1 MAQQE
6 YSVAQLAKLSQLTE
20 RTLRY
25 YDQIGLLVPR
35 RDSNGYR
42 VYDEADVLMLERIVI
57 LRSCGMSLSDISTA
71 LSDEHVDL
79 SVLLNRHLEILQAQ
93 EAELSRAIAAT
104 QKMVEGL
111 KGPKNMNE
119 EQRFEE
125 LKKNSVVRF
134 EEEYGAEARS
144 RYGDAVI
151 DEANERMISMSK
163 LAWDMKEALEQRI
176 KDTLVRAMETDDATS
191 PEARMLADMHAQ
203 WIRVHWGEEGYSP
216 EAHVQLAE
224 GYLKD
229 PRFISYY
236 DDACGKGATEFLC
249 AAIKANI
256 SDSNS

>member
-79 SVLLNRHLEILQAQ
+79 SVLLNRHLEILLAQ
-93 EAELSRAIAAT
+93 ETELSRAIAAT

-134 EEEYGAEARS
+134 EEEYMAPKRVVVTAMPS
-144 RYGDAVI
+144 SMK
-151 DEANERMISMSK
+151 RMS
-163 LAWDMKEALEQRI
+163 E
-176 KDTLVRAMETDDATS
+176 
-191 PEARMLADMHAQ
+191 
-203 WIRVHWGEEGYSP
+203 
-216 EAHVQLAE
+216 
-224 GYLKD
+224 
-229 PRFISYY
+229 
-236 DDACGKGATEFLC
+236 
-249 AAIKANI
+249 
-256 SDSNS
+256 

>member
-1 MAQQE
+1 MVQQE

-35 RDSNGYR
+35 RNSNGYR
-42 VYDEADVLMLERIVI
+42 VYDEADVQMLERIVI
-57 LRSCGMSLSDISTA
+57 LRACGMSLSDISTA
-71 LSDEHVDL
+71 LSDTDVDL
-79 SVLLNRHLEILQAQ
+79 PVLLKDHLENLRAQ
-93 EAELSRAIAAT
+93 QTELTRAIAAT
-104 QKMVEGL
+104 QKMAEGL
-111 KGPKNMNE
+111 KGLNDMNE

-125 LKKNSVVRF
+125 LKKNSVARF

-144 RYGDAVI
+144 RYGDTAI

-163 LAWDMKEALEQRI
+163 LAWNMKEELEQRI
-176 KDTLVRAMETDDATS
+176 KDTLVRAMETDDVTS

-203 WIRVHWGEEGYSP
+203 WIRVHWGEERYSP
-216 EAHVQLAE
+216 QAHVQLAE

-256 SDSNS
+256 ADSNS